1 MLYTVSLLTFLLHSS
16 PEAFVKPAEATLVP
30 LVFVDDTLATEP
42 DQGSKKTHIL
52 YVAFEELLIIVEMK
66 STRNTMSQ

>member
-1 MLYTVSLLTFLLHSS
+1 M
-16 PEAFVKPAEATLVP
+16 EPAEAALVP